1 MLRLQQQE
9 QHRGSM
15 ERQRIVNLTT
25 QKQELQNDLLNTK
38 RKVSGELH

>member
-1 MLRLQQQE
+1 MLRLQQE

-25 QKQELQNDLLNTK
+25 QNQELQNDLLNTK